1 MRLQLAHALG
11 FPVIFTKSN
20 NYIFT
25 MESMESNPADL
36 GPVTHKNKTMATL
49 LALLLGSVGVHRFYL
64 HGITDRWGWLHS
76 VSLPLSAMLLL
87 SNPELPLL
95 VNTVPLVIS
104 LLTASIETFVLGLM
118 PDEKWDAR
126 YNPASGITSDSR
138 WPIALMMVVNLFCG
152 ATLLLAVLARGFDL
166 MLTGGAYG

>member
-1 MRLQLAHALG
+1 
-11 FPVIFTKSN
+11 
-20 NYIFT
+20 
-25 MESMESNPADL
+25 MESKPADI
-36 GPVTHKNKTMATL
+36 GPVAHKNKTVATF
-49 LALLLGSVGVHRFYL
+49 LALLLGSIGLHRFYL
-64 HGITDRWGWLHS
+64 GGLSDRWGWLHA
-76 VSLPLSAMLLL
+76 VSLPMSAWLLL

-95 VNTVPLVIS
+95 VNTLPLVIS

-118 PDEKWDAR
+118 PDEKWDGR

-138 WPIALMMVVNLFCG
+138 WPVALMMVVNLFCG

>member
-1 MRLQLAHALG
+1 
-11 FPVIFTKSN
+11 
-20 NYIFT
+20 
-25 MESMESNPADL
+25 MESMESKPADI
-36 GPVTHKNKTMATL
+36 GPVAHKNKTVATF
-49 LALLLGSVGVHRFYL
+49 LALLLGSIGLHRFYL
-64 HGITDRWGWLHS
+64 GGLSDRWGWLHA
-76 VSLPLSAMLLL
+76 VSLPMSAWLLL

-95 VNTVPLVIS
+95 VNTLPLVIS

>member
-1 MRLQLAHALG
+1 
-11 FPVIFTKSN
+11 
-20 NYIFT
+20 
-25 MESMESNPADL
+25 MESNPADL

-64 HGITDRWGWLHS
+64 HGITDRWGWLHA

-95 VNTVPLVIS
+95 VNTLPLVIS
-104 LLTASIETFVLGLM
+104 LLTAIIETFVLGLM

>member
-1 MRLQLAHALG
+1 
-11 FPVIFTKSN
+11 
-20 NYIFT
+20 
-25 MESMESNPADL
+25 MESMESKPADI
-36 GPVTHKNKTMATL
+36 GPAAHKNKTVATF
-49 LALLLGSVGVHRFYL
+49 LALLLGSIGLHRFYL
-64 HGITDRWGWLHS
+64 GGLSDRWGWLHA
-76 VSLPLSAMLLL
+76 VSLPVSAWLLL

-95 VNTVPLVIS
+95 VNTLPLVIS

>member
-1 MRLQLAHALG
+1 M
-11 FPVIFTKSN
+11 SN

-36 GPVTHKNKTMATL
+36 GPAAHKNKTIATL
-49 LALLLGSVGVHRFYL
+49 LALLLGSVGLHRFYL
-64 HGITDRWGWLHS
+64 HGLTDRWGWLHA

-95 VNTVPLVIS
+95 VNTLPLVIS
-104 LLTASIETFVLGLM
+104 MLTASIETFVLGLM

-126 YNPASGITSDSR
+126 YNPASGVASDSR

-152 ATLLLAVLARGFDL
+152 ATLLLTVLARGFDL

>member
-1 MRLQLAHALG
+1 
-11 FPVIFTKSN
+11 
-20 NYIFT
+20 
-25 MESMESNPADL
+25 MESKPADI
-36 GPVTHKNKTMATL
+36 GPVAHKNKTVATF
-49 LALLLGSVGVHRFYL
+49 LALLLGSIGLHRFYL
-64 HGITDRWGWLHS
+64 GGLSDRWGWLHA
-76 VSLPLSAMLLL
+76 VSLPMSAWLLL

-95 VNTVPLVIS
+95 VNTLPLVIS

-138 WPIALMMVVNLFCG
+138 WPVALMMVVNLFCG

>member
-1 MRLQLAHALG
+1 
-11 FPVIFTKSN
+11 
-20 NYIFT
+20 
-25 MESMESNPADL
+25 MESKPADI
-36 GPVTHKNKTMATL
+36 GPVAHKNKTVATF
-49 LALLLGSVGVHRFYL
+49 LALLLGSIGLHRFDL
-64 HGITDRWGWLHS
+64 GGLSDRWGWLHA
-76 VSLPLSAMLLL
+76 VSLPMSAWLLL

-95 VNTVPLVIS
+95 VNTLPLVIS

-138 WPIALMMVVNLFCG
+138 WPVALMMVVNLFCG

>member
-1 MRLQLAHALG
+1 
-11 FPVIFTKSN
+11 
-20 NYIFT
+20 
-25 MESMESNPADL
+25 MESKPADI
-36 GPVTHKNKTMATL
+36 GPVAHKNKTAATF
-49 LALLLGSVGVHRFYL
+49 LALLLGSIGLHRFYL
-64 HGITDRWGWLHS
+64 GGLSDRWGWLHA
-76 VSLPLSAMLLL
+76 VSLPMSAWLLL

-95 VNTVPLVIS
+95 VNTLPLVIS

-138 WPIALMMVVNLFCG
+138 WPVALMMVVNLFCG

>member
-1 MRLQLAHALG
+1 
-11 FPVIFTKSN
+11 
-20 NYIFT
+20 
-25 MESMESNPADL
+25 MESKPADI
-36 GPVTHKNKTMATL
+36 GPVAHKNKTVATF
-49 LALLLGSVGVHRFYL
+49 LALLLGSIGLHRVYL
-64 HGITDRWGWLHS
+64 GGLSDRWGWLHA
-76 VSLPLSAMLLL
+76 VSLPMSAWLLL

-95 VNTVPLVIS
+95 VNTLPLVIS

-138 WPIALMMVVNLFCG
+138 WPVALMMVVNLFCG